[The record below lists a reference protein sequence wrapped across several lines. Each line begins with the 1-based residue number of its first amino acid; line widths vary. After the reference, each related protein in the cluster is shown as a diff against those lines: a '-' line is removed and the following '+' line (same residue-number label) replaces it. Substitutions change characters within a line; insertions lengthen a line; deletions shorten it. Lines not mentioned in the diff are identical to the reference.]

1 LPSVSK
7 SQIVRAFFEELSVRT
22 ALTVFVLLASSAAL
36 AADDAEQTPPVEGD
50 TAAPAQAA
58 EPPVHA
64 EPQTL
69 CPRGLPCME
78 NGDLAAWPRARL
90 RVGYDFVQPDPD
102 VLFVGQNDGFFLDQA
117 RIGLGATYAG
127 RFYALLTLELASVL
141 PGGEANDP
149 QQPIVGAARDAYLL
163 WRPNEFFQLSLGQ
176 QRMPF
181 DVEGQVSSARLVF
194 TGRSVASGGVRAG
207 RGYEVAGLSP
217 DRQLGIV
224 LGSPRTETD
233 FGTYDARLAITNGTD
248 LNQLGNDNKLPAVYG
263 RFGAS
268 LGDWIGA
275 GIAGSWNPQTNG
287 EIPNLFT
294 ETHLGF
300 TGDVQFNVFGIDLLA
315 QGIFRRIQFDTAFDD
330 AADPNAA
337 DHSVGVTGW
346 IVLDEPFGLPFFG
359 FKPGYRFSYL
369 DPFFS
374 DVDDQLIEHTFALR
388 YDPPTPLPMTFL
400 LDATLLFEPAELEL
414 DPALRDSAR
423 YLDNHRVTAMVQ
435 FDL

>member
-1 LPSVSK
+1 M
-7 SQIVRAFFEELSVRT
+7 RT
-22 ALTVFVLLASSAAL
+22 ALALLLLLASSTAL
-36 AADDAEQTPPVEGD
+36 AEDEAASETPLVDGTEAMPVPGTE
-50 TAAPAQAA
+50 P
-58 EPPVHA
+58 PPVHA
-64 EPQTL
+64 APQATL

-78 NGDLAAWPRARL
+78 SGDLAAWPRARL

-102 VLFVGQNDGFFLDQA
+102 VLFVGQNDGFFLDQS

-127 RFYALLTLELASVL
+127 RFYALLVLELASVL
-141 PGGEANDP
+141 PGGAPNDP

-163 WRPNEFFQLSLGQ
+163 WKPNEFFQVSLGQ
-176 QRMPF
+176 QRLPY
-181 DVEGQVSSARLVF
+181 DVEGQVPAARLIF

-207 RGYEVAGLSP
+207 RGYEVQGLSP

-224 LGSPRTETD
+224 LGSPSVQTD
-233 FGTYDARLAITNGTD
+233 FGTYDARLAITNGAN
-248 LNQLGNDNKLPAVYG
+248 LNLLGNDNKLPAVYG
-263 RFGAS
+263 RFGAA

-275 GIAGSWNPQTNG
+275 GVAGSWNPQTNG

-294 ETHLGF
+294 ETHWGF
-300 TGDVQFNVFGIDLLA
+300 AGDVQFNVFGIDLLA
-315 QGIFRRIQFDTAFDD
+315 QGMFRRIQFDTAFDD

-337 DHSVGVTGW
+337 DHSVGVTTW
-346 IVLDEPFGLPFFG
+346 IVLDDPFGLPLFG

-374 DVDDQLIEHTFALR
+374 DVDDQLIEHTFGLR